1 MSDHQS
7 NVTVEVGSE
16 RGFGLVFAAV
26 FTIIGLW
33 PLIGG
38 GGIRVWAIA
47 IALVFLG
54 FAFIAPTKLK
64 RLNVL
69 WFKFGMLLGAI
80 VAPIVMALVF
90 ITTFV
95 TIGGLLRLFG
105 KDLLGQKLDP
115 NAKSYW
121 IKRTDLPN
129 SMKNQ
134 F

>member
-7 NVTVEVGSE
+7 NVTVEVGTE
-16 RGFGLVFAAV
+16 RSFGLVFAAV
-26 FTIIGLW
+26 FAIVALW
-33 PLIGG
+33 PLTGD
-38 GGIRVWAIA
+38 GGIRLWAIG
-47 IALVFLG
+47 ISLIFLIL
-54 FAFIAPTKLK
+54 AFVAPAKLK

-69 WFKFGMLLGAI
+69 WFKFGLLLGAI

-90 ITTFV
+90 LTTFV

-105 KDLLGQKLDP
+105 KDLLGQKLDRD
-115 NAKSYW
+115 AKSYW